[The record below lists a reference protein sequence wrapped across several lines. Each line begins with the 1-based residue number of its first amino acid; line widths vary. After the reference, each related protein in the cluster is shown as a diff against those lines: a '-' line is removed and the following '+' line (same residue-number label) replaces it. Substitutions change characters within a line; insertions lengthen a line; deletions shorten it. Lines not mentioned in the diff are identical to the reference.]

1 MAATM
6 ANPAIY
12 KRNRFFQRLSTTCHE
27 KVPKQISAD
36 ELNVV
41 FGLGR
46 NGALAAGAAHTF
58 SVTAPRDLFVRDL
71 IVACPAVS
79 ASVTSINVSGDEL
92 VLGDT
97 VPADTF
103 ATGNQ
108 SRPSFDLP
116 VTGGS
121 TIKVTVRNDTAAA
134 LAISAAFNID

>member
-6 ANPAIY
+6 ATPAIY

-46 NGALAAGAAHTF
+46 IGALAAGAVHTF

-71 IVACPAVS
+71 VIACA
-79 ASVTSINVSGDEL
+79 ANAGSVTSINVSGDEL
-92 VLGDT
+92 VLGDA
-97 VPADTF
+97 VPTEAF
-103 ATGNQ
+103 AAGNQ

-134 LAISAAFNID
+134 AAFAASFNID

>member
-6 ANPAIY
+6 GTPAIY

-27 KVPKQISAD
+27 KVPKGISAD

-46 NGALAAGAAHTF
+46 IGALAAGALHTF

-71 IVACPAVS
+71 IVACPALG

-92 VLGDT
+92 VLGDA
-97 VPADTF
+97 VPSDTF
-103 ATGNQ
+103 SAGNQ
-108 SRPSFDLP
+108 SRPTFDLP

-134 LAISAAFNID
+134 IAIAAAFNID

>member
-1 MAATM
+1 MATM
-6 ANPAIY
+6 PAPSLY
-12 KRNRFFQRLSTTCHE
+12 KRNRYFQRLSSTCHE

-46 NGALAAGAAHTF
+46 NGALAAGALHTF
-58 SVTAPRDLFVRDL
+58 SVTAPRDLFIRDL
-71 IVACPAVS
+71 IVACPALA

-92 VLGDT
+92 VLGDA
-97 VPADTF
+97 VPSETF
-103 ATGNQ
+103 AAGNQ

-134 LAISAAFNID
+134 IGIGASFNID